1 LNRSHDLPL
10 LGRTMTGTLTDVSGL
25 RVGHFTG
32 PRCPTGCT
40 VVLTLQGAVA
50 GVDG

>member
-1 LNRSHDLPL
+1 
-10 LGRTMTGTLTDVSGL
+10 MTGTLTDVSGL